1 MADTIICPLCGTE
14 NPSTQKVCQK
24 CQTPLSGQS
33 YQPGQ
38 APGKKDTGEL
48 EPLLPQWLK
57 EARESARL
65 SESDPSEQPA
75 EPTRQ
80 PAGVDFLAGLQS
92 QNTGEDEEDV
102 PDWLASIT
110 GTATPKR
117 KTEEP
122 ETSGTR
128 RVELGHKDDFPQEI
142 SANENDEMPPW
153 LAGIQPTEAPSG
165 GKDELT
171 DWFRQSGE
179 VPTQQPTSSIS
190 TPFPADDETQDWL
203 KSLSGDS
210 GDQTQGDLPLP
221 SSFDSSDWFNQPS
234 AKPAEAPLQPESA
247 KPFDTAS
254 LPDTASLNDTP
265 DWLRQMAADAET
277 SAQVPVQPFEDS
289 SSAADTP
296 DWLSG
301 LGGIGF
307 SGEEAP
313 AAEPVPAESEPVK
326 STTGS
331 LPAWLNQDNSQP
343 SDTSPAWLQ
352 EENKV
357 DTGTPAVWLPD
368 AEENQPAVFESEPA
382 AQDDLLND
390 LPDWLKAS
398 APQSSIEEPAPSSDA
413 AANAL
418 KWFASTEAET
428 PSQEV
433 EPQKPATFEAA
444 PAFSEDFTSSNS
456 GDALFAEMP
465 DWLSNAMDQPSSS
478 VPAPM
483 TNDDALASN
492 ELPSW
497 VEAMR
502 PSDTSDNN
510 SLASAIAFA
519 NVSNAPLESGGA
531 LAGLQGVLPA
541 GAGFAPTS
549 KPKAYSIKLNANDE
563 QLKHASILE
572 AILAAETAPEAIETE
587 RKLGSSRVLRWVLAF
602 ILFAATFGTSFL
614 GTRSFSMPLLPPNEL
629 KYAVAVA
636 QAIPADAPVLVV
648 FDYEPARAAEMEA
661 AAAPLFDN
669 MLLLK
674 HPRLTFI
681 SSNEAGSI
689 LVERFMTGPLAVRN
703 YQAGVTYVNLGYL
716 SGGQLGIRAFAQNPS
731 LAAPRDISLQPAWS
745 LPPLQ
750 NVTLLNQFAT
760 IILVTDSAEA
770 ARAWVEQTEDV
781 RAAAPIPIIVVAS
794 AQAAPMIQPY
804 YESGQVTGMVSGL
817 YGGALV
823 EGQYNNGSP
832 GTARVYWDAYSIGMF
847 IAMIFVLGG
856 GLISLALGLRDR
868 AATRRGA

>member
-1 MADTIICPLCGTE
+1 MADMIICPLCGTE
-14 NPSTQKVCQK
+14 NPDTQNVCQK
-24 CQTPLSGQS
+24 CQTPLSGHS

-65 SESDPSEQPA
+65 SESSPSELPA

-80 PAGVDFLAGLQS
+80 PASVDFLAGLQS
-92 QNTGEDEEDV
+92 QATGEDEDDV

-110 GTATPKR
+110 GTSSPKH

-128 RVELGHKDDFPQEI
+128 RVETGRKDDFAQEL
-142 SANENDEMPPW
+142 SLNENNDMPPW
-153 LAGIQPTEAPSG
+153 LAGIQPTEAQAG
-165 GKDELT
+165 EKDELT

-179 VPTQQPTSSIS
+179 SPTQQQAPSV
-190 TPFPADDETQDWL
+190 TPFPADNETQDWL
-203 KSLSGDS
+203 KSLSSDS
-210 GDQTQGDLPLP
+210 SDQTQGDLPLP
-221 SSFDSSDWFNQPS
+221 SSFDSSDWFNQAS
-234 AKPAEAPLQPESA
+234 TKTNTAPQTQALQPEA
-247 KPFDTAS
+247 AEPFELS
-254 LPDTASLNDTP
+254 SSNDTP
-265 DWLRQMAADAET
+265 DWLKQMAADAET
-277 SAQVPVQPFEDS
+277 AAPAQSFENPS
-289 SSAADTP
+289 SADTP

-301 LGGIGF
+301 LGGVAF
-307 SGEEAP
+307 SEEEAP
-313 AAEPVPAESEPVK
+313 AAEAIPAESEPVK

-331 LPAWLNQDNSQP
+331 LPAWLNQDNLQP

-352 EENKV
+352 EQNKV
-357 DTGTPAVWLPD
+357 DAGTPEVWLAD
-368 AEENQPAVFESEPA
+368 EEKKPALFENEA
-382 AQDDLLND
+382 AQDDLLSD

-398 APQSSIEEPAPSSDA
+398 APQSSFEDAGTSSDA
-413 AANAL
+413 ATDAL
-418 KWFASTEAET
+418 KWFGSTEAEP
-428 PSQEV
+428 PSQLV
-433 EPQKPATFEAA
+433 EPQKPVPFEAA
-444 PAFSEDFTSSNS
+444 PAFSDDFTPANS

-465 DWLSNAMDQPSSS
+465 DWLSNAMDQPSGS

-483 TNDDALASN
+483 TNADALASN

-502 PSDTSDNN
+502 PSDSSDNG
-510 SLASAIAFA
+510 LASAIAFA

-549 KPKAYSIKLNANDE
+549 KPKAYSIKLNASEE
-563 QLKHASILE
+563 QLKHAGILE
-572 AILAAETAPEAIETE
+572 AILAAETAPEALATE
-587 RKLGSSRVLRWVLAF
+587 RKLGSSRVLRWALAF
-602 ILFAATFGTSFL
+602 ILFAVTLTTSFL
-614 GTRSFSMPLLPPNEL
+614 STRSFSMPLLPPNEL
-629 KYAVAVA
+629 KYAVAVV

-648 FDYEPARAAEMEA
+648 FDFEPGRAAEMEA

-681 SSNEAGSI
+681 ASNESGSM
-689 LVERFMTGPLAVRN
+689 LVERFMAGPLAVHN

-731 LAAPRDISLQPAWS
+731 LAAPRDISLQPAWT

-750 NVTLLNQFAT
+750 NVSLLNQFAA

-770 ARAWVEQTEDV
+770 ARAWVEQTQDI
-781 RAAAPIPIIVVAS
+781 RAAAPVPFVVVAS

-804 YESGQVTGMVSGL
+804 YESGQVTGVVSGL

-823 EGQYNNGSP
+823 EGQYNNGRP
-832 GTARVYWDAYSIGMF
+832 GTARVYWDAYSIGML

-856 GLISLALGLRDR
+856 GLISLALGVRDR
-868 AATRRGA
+868 AAARRGA

>member
-1 MADTIICPLCGTE
+1 MADMIICPLCGTE
-14 NPSTQKVCQK
+14 NPNTQNVCQK
-24 CQTPLSGQS
+24 CQTPLSGHS

-57 EARESARL
+57 EARESARS
-65 SESDPSEQPA
+65 SESATPEQPA

-80 PAGVDFLAGLQS
+80 PAGLDFPAGLQS
-92 QNTGEDEEDV
+92 QATSEDEEDV

-110 GTATPKR
+110 GTTSPKH

-122 ETSGTR
+122 ETTGTR
-128 RVELGHKDDFPQEI
+128 RVETGRKDDFAQEL
-142 SANENDEMPPW
+142 SSNENDDMPPW
-153 LAGIQPTEAPSG
+153 LAGIQPTEAQASE
-165 GKDELT
+165 KDELT
-171 DWFRQSGE
+171 DWFRQSSE
-179 VPTQQPTSSIS
+179 SPTQQQAPSLP
-190 TPFPADDETQDWL
+190 TPFPAENETQDWL
-203 KSLSGDS
+203 KSLSSDS

-221 SSFDSSDWFNQPS
+221 SSFDSSDWFNQSS
-234 AKPAEAPLQPESA
+234 AKPTAIPQTPEVQPESTD
-247 KPFDTAS
+247 PFNTS
-254 LPDTASLNDTP
+254 SSNETP
-265 DWLRQMAADAET
+265 DWLKQMAADAET
-277 SAQVPVQPFEDS
+277 ASQVPAQSFENPS
-289 SSAADTP
+289 SADTP

-301 LGGIGF
+301 LGGMAF
-307 SGEEAP
+307 SEEETP
-313 AAEPVPAESEPVK
+313 AAEAAPAESEPEK
-326 STTGS
+326 SATGS
-331 LPAWLNQDNSQP
+331 LPAWLNQDNPQP

-357 DTGTPAVWLPD
+357 DAETPAVWQPN
-368 AEENQPAVFESEPA
+368 ENSSFEQPAVFESETP
-382 AQDDLLND
+382 AQDDLLSD

-398 APQSSIEEPAPSSDA
+398 APQSSFEDVGQSDA
-413 AANAL
+413 TADAL
-418 KWFASTEAET
+418 KWFGSTEAET
-428 PSQEV
+428 PQAV
-433 EPQKPATFEAA
+433 EPQNPAPFEV
-444 PAFSEDFTSSNS
+444 PAFSDDFTPANS

-465 DWLSNAMDQPSSS
+465 DWLSNAMDQPSSNS

-483 TNDDALASN
+483 TNADALASN

-502 PSDTSDNN
+502 PSDTSEN

-541 GAGFAPTS
+541 GAGYAPTS
-549 KPKAYSIKLNANDE
+549 KPKAYSIKLNASEE
-563 QLKHASILE
+563 QLKHAGILE
-572 AILAAETAPEAIETE
+572 AILAAETAPEALETE
-587 RKLGSSRVLRWVLAF
+587 QKLGSSRILRWVLAF
-602 ILFAATFGTSFL
+602 ILFAVTVATSFL
-614 GTRSFSMPLLPPNEL
+614 STRSFSMPLLPPNEL
-629 KYAVAVA
+629 KYAVAVV

-681 SSNEAGSI
+681 ASNESGSM
-689 LVERFMTGPLAVRN
+689 LVERFMTGPLAVHN
-703 YQAGVTYVNLGYL
+703 YQAGVAYVNLGYL

-731 LAAPRDISLQPAWS
+731 LAAPRDISLQPAWT

-750 NVTLLNQFAT
+750 NVTLLNQFAA
-760 IILVTDSAEA
+760 IMLVTDSAEA
-770 ARAWVEQTEDV
+770 ARAWVEQTQDT
-781 RAAAPIPIIVVAS
+781 RNAAPVPFVVVAS

-804 YESGQVTGMVSGL
+804 YESGQVTGVVSGL

-823 EGQYNNGSP
+823 EGQYNNGRP
-832 GTARVYWDAYSIGMF
+832 GTARVYWDAYSIGML

-868 AATRRGA
+868 AAARRGA